1 MEREKRRENRTNTG
15 GGGRESEKKKKR
27 REKKERKK
35 SSQVSGSARW
45 SWFKKKGGVAEC
57 EEEAENRVG
66 LLLCLCVMM
75 MRVAGHLRLRK
86 GPQTV

>member
-15 GGGRESEKKKKR
+15 GGREGEWEREKKKGK
-27 REKKERKK
+27 RKK

-45 SWFKKKGGVAEC
+45 VVVKKKSGVAEC

-66 LLLCLCVMM
+66 LLLYLCVMM

-86 GPQTV
+86 GPQTA